1 MTYSFKLI
9 KAHHIISHQTRTF
22 LNFTCF
28 HQHTCPHSIFSR
40 GSSSPLEHTSKLN
53 ERKNMPENYSNDLLF
68 YCLRTVALLQAL
80 SFREYLWYS
89 FFFFFF
95 NIMTCNI
102 RKIQMKQGMKFPFC
116 DCDCIPLRSFLFSFY
131 FSGLA
136 LYSFYIYLLL
146 FLGLF
151 VVVLCLF
158 VVTLHLCSGCFV
170 CRCCGLQVLVVISK
184 FLSFLVRLLFVS

>member
-89 FFFFFF
+89 FFFFSLTLWPVTLEKYKWSREWSSRFV
-95 NIMTCNI
+95 IVLH
-102 RKIQMKQGMKFPFC
+102 PFAV
-116 DCDCIPLRSFLFSFY
+116 ISVLF
-131 FSGLA
+131 
-136 LYSFYIYLLL
+136 LL
-146 FLGLF
+146 FWPRFVLFLHLF
-151 VVVLCLF
+151 VVVFGSFCSRF
-158 VVTLHLCSGCFV
+158 VSLCSHFTS
-170 CRCCGLQVLVVISK
+170 L
-184 FLSFLVRLLFVS
+184 

>member
-89 FFFFFF
+89 FFFFSL
-95 NIMTCNI
+95 TLW
-102 RKIQMKQGMKFPFC
+102 P
-116 DCDCIPLRSFLFSFY
+116 
-131 FSGLA
+131 
-136 LYSFYIYLLL
+136 
-146 FLGLF
+146 
-151 VVVLCLF
+151 
-158 VVTLHLCSGCFV
+158 VTLEKYEWSREWSSRFVIVIASLCGHFCSLSTFLASLCTLFTSICCCFWV
-170 CRCCGLQVLVVISK
+170 
-184 FLSFLVRLLFVS
+184 FL